1 MDFYQKKKLAAQTVD
16 KMYEQNLPL
25 VQIYFLIESTYGL
38 SARFVDKRIEKIVE
52 IKRLQNA
59 SLS

>member
-38 SARFVDKRIEKIVE
+38 SDRFVNKRIEKIVE